1 MLSNPIFDIG
11 KVSVLEISLSWSPND
26 SIDIMTLVTNLS
38 LYESIF
44 SKHTTGHLT
53 LVDGRNLIHN
63 LLLSGQETLKVSYKL
78 PYDDTIIERVFR
90 LYKISNISKD
100 DEILQTYNMHF
111 CEPLMFRTKEERLS
125 KTLRGSYKDM
135 VSKLF
140 NDLEQDIVDMTETEG
155 DTFQFLIPNWSIN
168 KTLDW
173 LINNSNPVN
182 KNSYKNSMFLY
193 QTIDGEYHFKDM
205 DSMLKE
211 MDDRIF
217 THVPT
222 SAYAGFSE
230 EERNQLII
238 RVGKPQ
244 EFDTLR
250 GLSTGA
256 YASMLKVYDP
266 IRKIEEVKLYDIKES
281 IGRRQSQNENN
292 VQEETRLE
300 PLVNL
305 DSEMKSYTEN
315 VPTTILYGNNNQ
327 HIFDN
332 AKKLDDTEVYQSNKD
347 SDNSKLERHA
357 LIELLNQN
365 RLEVV
370 VPIQTTLQVGKK
382 IKLDLAKG
390 EVKIGTQESSYIQ
403 DNIYLITGLSTHID
417 VSSSTATTNL
427 ECSKE
432 SRSLSARDK
441 GYAERVAD
449 LLRGM
454 S

>member
-11 KVSVLEISLSWSPND
+11 RVSVLEISLSWSPND

-63 LLLSGQETLKVSYKL
+63 LLLSGQETLKISYKL

-90 LYKISNISKD
+90 LYKISNVSKD
-100 DEILQTYNMHF
+100 DDIAQTYNMHF

-135 VSKLF
+135 VFKLF

-173 LINNSNPVN
+173 LINNSNPVK

-205 DSMLKE
+205 DSMLEE

-230 EERNQLII
+230 EERNQVII

-266 IRKIEEVKLYDIKES
+266 IRKIEEIKLYDIKES

-332 AKKLDDTEVYQSNKD
+332 AKKLDDNEVYQSNKD
-347 SDNSKLERHA
+347 TDNGKLERHA

-382 IKLDLAKG
+382 IKLDLAKS
-390 EVKIGTQESSYIQ
+390 EVKIGTQKSNFEQ

-417 VSSSTATTNL
+417 VSGSTATTNL